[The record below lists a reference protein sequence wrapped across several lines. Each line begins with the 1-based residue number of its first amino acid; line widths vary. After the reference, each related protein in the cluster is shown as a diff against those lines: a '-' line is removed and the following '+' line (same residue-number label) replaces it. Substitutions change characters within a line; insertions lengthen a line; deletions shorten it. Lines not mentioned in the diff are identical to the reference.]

1 MTNYFVGNDG
11 IQTTINDELFDLLW
25 NSLDSDV
32 STTDSEKEIKIK
44 KEKKKVYNDRL
55 NQKYKEEDYFNEYYK
70 KNSKSYVCER
80 CGKTI
85 TSNTN
90 KAKHQATERC
100 KRIYAERQ
108 RKELENE
115 LVRKIVG
122 LPI

>member
-11 IQTTINDELFDLLW
+11 IKTTINDELCDLLW
-25 NSLDSDV
+25 NSIDNGDV
-32 STTDSEKEIKIK
+32 STTDSEGEEIIQ

-55 NQKYKEEDYFNEYYK
+55 NQQYKEQDYFNDYYK
-70 KNSKSYVCER
+70 KNSKSYVFER

-90 KAKHQATERC
+90 KSKHQNTERC
-100 KRIYAERQ
+100 KRIYEEKQ
-108 RKELENE
+108 RKEMEKT

-122 LPI
+122 L